1 MNPNRKARLR
11 NLGCLPIFF
20 CGGECVCRFTK
31 VLDGLILFGPSGLN
45 ENFEVQGEAKATS
58 MFYLVG
64 LLSKCN
70 WDVLGGGTNRSS
82 AGILSGHDY
91 DLAHDGSPK

>member
-1 MNPNRKARLR
+1 M
-11 NLGCLPIFF
+11 
-20 CGGECVCRFTK
+20 CRFTK
-31 VLDGLILFGPSGLN
+31 VLDGLTLFGPSGLN

-70 WDVLGGGTNRSS
+70 WDVLGTTSRSS

>member
-1 MNPNRKARLR
+1 M
-11 NLGCLPIFF
+11 
-20 CGGECVCRFTK
+20 CRFAK
-31 VLDGLILFGPSGLN
+31 VLDGLILFGSSGLN

-58 MFYLVG
+58 MFHLVD

-70 WDVLGGGTNRSS
+70 WDVLGATSRPS